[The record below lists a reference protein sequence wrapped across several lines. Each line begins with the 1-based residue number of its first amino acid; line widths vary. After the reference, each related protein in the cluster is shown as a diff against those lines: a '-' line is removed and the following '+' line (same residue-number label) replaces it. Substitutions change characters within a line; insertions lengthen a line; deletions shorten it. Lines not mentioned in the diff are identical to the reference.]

1 MEVNDELQLIR
12 EAREKVANLEA
23 DRKKIYQELAAKI
36 KPSSRLDSSM
46 WDYVINGVSC
56 YLYDIDSLLKNR
68 QKNLDEDYH

>member
-12 EAREKVANLEA
+12 EAREKVASLDMEK
-23 DRKKIYQELAAKI
+23 KKIYNELAAKI
-36 KPSSRLDSSM
+36 KPSGRLDSSM

>member
-12 EAREKVANLEA
+12 EAREKVANLDA
-23 DRKKIYQELAAKI
+23 DRKKIYDELAAKI
-36 KPSSRLDSSM
+36 KPSGRLDSSM

-56 YLYDIDSLLKNR
+56 YLYDIDALLKNR